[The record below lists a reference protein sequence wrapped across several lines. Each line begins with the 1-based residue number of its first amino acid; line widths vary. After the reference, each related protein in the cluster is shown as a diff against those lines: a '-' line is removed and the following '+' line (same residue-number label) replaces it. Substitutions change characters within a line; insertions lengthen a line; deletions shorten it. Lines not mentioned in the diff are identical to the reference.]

1 MRKNINKIILVCLA
15 VFLIPQIV
23 FAAWWNPF
31 SWFNNWTFTELIK
44 NSDTQILEDRIKDLE
59 QKLEQVSSTTP
70 IKNTTVSTTSEK
82 NLIPS
87 AVSVPQKKQTPLPVS
102 PSVPSIPVVTIPI
115 QSVPKITNE
124 IPKSFDSRC
133 TLENNESNFFG
144 TNNPVKASLRIWEG
158 GNDAQSRYYSVIW
171 KNLNGGKIKESTNK
185 YAVFEFNKVG
195 NYDINAEIT
204 KIATG
209 EKQNAICSVSI
220 YCDDY
225 ECLSL
230 TDKKKS
236 KLNEIIEEIDSWYD
250 NEDVLYSCAVAESI
264 IRALEY
270 DYTIL
275 GGQNIPTFNKT
286 VDCASTVAPAAYR
299 YKIDVLKKSL

>member
-1 MRKNINKIILVCLA
+1 MNKIMVVVAFLV
-15 VFLIPQIV
+15 IPQIV
-23 FAAWWNPF
+23 FAAWWNPL
-31 SWFNNWTFTELIK
+31 SWFNGWTFSEVVK
-44 NSDTQILEDRIKDLE
+44 NSETQMLENRIKFLE
-59 QKLEQVSSTTP
+59 EKLGQVASTTP
-70 IKNTTVSTTSEK
+70 VSTTTVATTSEK
-82 NLIPS
+82 SSSPS
-87 AVSVPQKKQTPLPVS
+87 TPVSQKKQPQLSAPSPTQPV
-102 PSVPSIPVVTIPI
+102 PTLAIPI
-115 QSVPKITNE
+115 QPTPKITNE
-124 IPKSFDSRC
+124 VPKSFTSRC
-133 TLENNESNFFG
+133 TLENDDSNQFG
-144 TNNPVKASLRIWEG
+144 TNNPVRASLRIWEG

-185 YAVFEFNKVG
+185 YVVFEFNKVG
-195 NYDINAEIT
+195 NYDINAEVT

-209 EKQNAICSVSI
+209 EKQNAVCPISV

-236 KLNEIIEEIDSWYD
+236 KLNEIMEEIDSWYD
-250 NEDVLYSCAVAESI
+250 HDDTLYYCSVAESI

-286 VDCASTVAPAAYR
+286 VDCASMVAPAAYR
-299 YKIDVLKKSL
+299 YKIEVLRKSL